1 MVKVVIL
8 AGGLGT
14 RMREE
19 TEFRPKPMVDIGG
32 KPVLWHIMKL
42 YAHYEHIEFIILAGY
57 KGEMIKEYFF
67 NFLVNNSDFSIQ
79 LGNPNSAQFHG
90 PSEELNW
97 RVTVV
102 DTGRDTPTGGR
113 ILRAREYIGDEHF
126 FCTYGDGV
134 ADVDLGALARAHEI
148 SGKIATLTS
157 TKPMGRFGV
166 LEIDEN
172 SVVRSFKEKP
182 QVTDSVNIGFFL
194 FAPKIFEYLS
204 DDSVLEEG
212 PLHSLSKKGQL
223 MAFQHE
229 GFWQPMDTY
238 REYQSLNN
246 LWEKGSA
253 PWAVWE
259 SSVA

>member
-1 MVKVVIL
+1 MKVVIL

-42 YAHYEHIEFIILAGY
+42 YAHHQHTEFIILAGY
-57 KGEMIKEYFF
+57 KSEMIKEYFY
-67 NFLVNNSDFSIQ
+67 NYLANNLDLSIT
-79 LGNPNSAQFHG
+79 LGNPGSARFHG
-90 PSEELNW
+90 SHDEFDW

-102 DTGRDTPTGGR
+102 DTGKDTPTGGR
-113 ILRAREYIGDEHF
+113 IWKAREHIGDEPF
-126 FCTYGDGV
+126 LCTYGDGV
-134 ADVDLGALARAHEI
+134 SNVDISALAAAHKA

-166 LEIDEN
+166 LEIDEK
-172 SVVRSFKEKP
+172 SVVRDFKEKP
-182 QVTDSVNIGFFL
+182 QVADSVNIGFFL
-194 FAPKIFEYLS
+194 FAPEIFDYLS
-204 DDSVLEEG
+204 ADSVLEEE
-212 PLHSLSKKGQL
+212 PLHSLSSEGQL
-223 MAFQHE
+223 MSFQHE

-238 REYQSLNN
+238 REYQSLNE
-246 LWEKGSA
+246 LWQKGAA

-259 SSVA
+259 SSLA